1 MPEAFGYKVR
11 INNVLACPLTVHAL
25 TFATAPLSPLP
36 TSHEVEAYHKS
47 HYFPGNA
54 VVYLVGDL
62 ELSQMEAQLTQVTR
76 MGDDDWLT
84 IGTLTG

>member
-1 MPEAFGYKVR
+1 M
-11 INNVLACPLTVHAL
+11 
-25 TFATAPLSPLP
+25 
-36 TSHEVEAYHKS
+36 EAYHKS

-76 MGDDDWLT
+76 MGDDDWLMLMLGHWLREGGNEGGLVVLFDVFLR
-84 IGTLTG
+84 I